1 MGSVLVLSHLL
12 SSPFPSQFSL
22 RTAARREILSDS
34 AGASPGPGDDD
45 EWLRRGPVKR
55 ELHRE
60 EADTS
65 KSTGEERLAR
75 EPLVARGGEV
85 LCYIYDQ
92 SIGGRE
98 STPPTV
104 GGSKTMSLAQL
115 LPNLLDTAIESSIG
129 AVGQDVLALVGSRF
143 GAVNRQGRP
152 SGTSMDKEAPT
163 EQPPCV
169 GTVCTLEKTIKEYAE
184 KKTET
189 VIVPEVGSS
198 FDTLGEAYDYY
209 NPYSWEISFGIRY
222 DKSRLNVE
230 RTKCKGCEEYLR
242 STF

>member
-1 MGSVLVLSHLL
+1 
-12 SSPFPSQFSL
+12 
-22 RTAARREILSDS
+22 
-34 AGASPGPGDDD
+34 
-45 EWLRRGPVKR
+45 
-55 ELHRE
+55 
-60 EADTS
+60 
-65 KSTGEERLAR
+65 
-75 EPLVARGGEV
+75 
-85 LCYIYDQ
+85 
-92 SIGGRE
+92 
-98 STPPTV
+98 
-104 GGSKTMSLAQL
+104 MSLAQL

-169 GTVCTLEKTIKEYAE
+169 GRVCTLEKTINEYAE

-209 NPYSWEISFGIRY
+209 NPYS
-222 DKSRLNVE
+222 
-230 RTKCKGCEEYLR
+230 
-242 STF
+242 